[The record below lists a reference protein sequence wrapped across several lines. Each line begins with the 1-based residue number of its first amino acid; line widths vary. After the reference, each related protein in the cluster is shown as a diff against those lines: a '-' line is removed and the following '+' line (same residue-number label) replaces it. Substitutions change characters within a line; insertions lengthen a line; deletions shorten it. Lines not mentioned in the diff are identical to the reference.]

1 METFNSLFMVS
12 PLLLG
17 VLFFVAMLAGFIDSI
32 AGGGGLLTIPALMAA
47 GMSPANAL
55 ATNKL
60 QACGGSISAT
70 IYFIRRKVVSLSDQK
85 LNIAMTFVGSMSGAL
100 LVQYVQAD
108 VLRQILPILV
118 ICIGLYFL
126 LMPKLGEEDRQ
137 RRMYGLPFA
146 LIAGGC
152 VGFYD
157 GFFGP
162 AAGSFYALA
171 FVTLCGFNLAKATAH
186 AKLLNATSNIGG
198 LLLFILGGKVIWA
211 TGFVM
216 LVGQFLGA
224 RMGSRLVLSKGQKL
238 IRPMIVIVSAVMSA
252 KLLYDSHGQE
262 ILHWLGD
269 ELMNST
275 HHYEQLIEIFNSCF
289 ADEFNTRL
297 IKGDD
302 EPIYLPADAEVP
314 YNRIVFAHGFY
325 ASAIHEISHWCIAG
339 KARRELVDFGYWYC
353 PDGRD
358 AQTQSQFEDVE
369 VKPQALDWLFCV
381 AAGYPFNVS
390 CDNLEG
396 DFEPD
401 RVVFQRRVHAQVME
415 YLTNGIPERPARFI
429 KALQNYYHTPE
440 LTAEQFPWPEALN

>member
-146 LIAGGC
+146 LVAGGLRR
-152 VGFYD
+152 F
-157 GFFGP
+157 
-162 AAGSFYALA
+162 LRW
-171 FVTLCGFNLAKATAH
+171 
-186 AKLLNATSNIGG
+186 
-198 LLLFILGGKVIWA
+198 ILWSG
-211 TGFVM
+211 
-216 LVGQFLGA
+216 
-224 RMGSRLVLSKGQKL
+224 
-238 IRPMIVIVSAVMSA
+238 
-252 KLLYDSHGQE
+252 
-262 ILHWLGD
+262 
-269 ELMNST
+269 
-275 HHYEQLIEIFNSCF
+275 C
-289 ADEFNTRL
+289 
-297 IKGDD
+297 
-302 EPIYLPADAEVP
+302 
-314 YNRIVFAHGFY
+314 RIVLRAGLRY
-325 ASAIHEISHWCIAG
+325 AVRIQPRQSHCSRQI
-339 KARRELVDFGYWYC
+339 
-353 PDGRD
+353 
-358 AQTQSQFEDVE
+358 T
-369 VKPQALDWLFCV
+369 
-381 AAGYPFNVS
+381 
-390 CDNLEG
+390 
-396 DFEPD
+396 
-401 RVVFQRRVHAQVME
+401 
-415 YLTNGIPERPARFI
+415 
-429 KALQNYYHTPE
+429 
-440 LTAEQFPWPEALN
+440 

>member
-100 LVQYVQAD
+100 LV
-108 VLRQILPILV
+108 
-118 ICIGLYFL
+118 
-126 LMPKLGEEDRQ
+126 PKLGEEDRQ

-262 ILHWLGD
+262 ILHWLG
-269 ELMNST
+269 MN
-275 HHYEQLIEIFNSCF
+275 
-289 ADEFNTRL
+289 
-297 IKGDD
+297 
-302 EPIYLPADAEVP
+302 
-314 YNRIVFAHGFY
+314 
-325 ASAIHEISHWCIAG
+325 
-339 KARRELVDFGYWYC
+339 
-353 PDGRD
+353 
-358 AQTQSQFEDVE
+358 
-369 VKPQALDWLFCV
+369 
-381 AAGYPFNVS
+381 
-390 CDNLEG
+390 
-396 DFEPD
+396 
-401 RVVFQRRVHAQVME
+401 
-415 YLTNGIPERPARFI
+415 
-429 KALQNYYHTPE
+429 
-440 LTAEQFPWPEALN
+440 